1 MDLQKIYNQYN
12 IPLNL
17 QRHMLRVA
25 SLAQIITED
34 WQGAKID
41 QQAIIQACLFHD
53 MANIIKFNF
62 DRPAL
67 FEEEQNKTA
76 YWKSIQKKV
85 IKKYGNNLHLA
96 TLQICQEISLSPK
109 VLTLINNLEWENI
122 PQILRQN
129 DFECAL
135 SIYCDMRIGPF
146 GILSLQERL
155 TNLQSRSSIFDFVQ
169 LKNNSLLLENSL
181 IEKISIDVNQIT
193 DKQIN
198 SRFKNL
204 MKITI

>member
-109 VLTLINNLEWENI
+109 VLTL
-122 PQILRQN
+122 
-129 DFECAL
+129 
-135 SIYCDMRIGPF
+135 
-146 GILSLQERL
+146 
-155 TNLQSRSSIFDFVQ
+155 
-169 LKNNSLLLENSL
+169 KNNSLLLENSL